1 MEPFGQQNGQKRIA
15 DGHRHKVA
23 VCLWQLR
30 KGVGVETTCKA
41 NDWHRRSIWNSIVH
55 SPAYQKFR
63 LRRKRKWPQNRINH
77 RKYEWVSRRYP
88 LEGLFLDRLEEILR
102 EHGIIYEREPRVKAG
117 LCRADFRTPQTL
129 IECKTDVTTMGLNKA
144 LGQCWIYKAVA
155 GEDCIIVMPDDVH
168 PRYEWLMAFGKMG
181 VRVFSES
188 SFVQMLS
195 GCLPLDGVMHR
206 ELTCLR
212 LRKR

>member
-1 MEPFGQQNGQKRIA
+1 VEPARPGEEKRIA
-15 DGHRHKVA
+15 DEHRHKVA

-30 KGVGVETTCKA
+30 KGIGVETTCKG
-41 NDWHRRSIWNSIVH
+41 NGWNRRSIWNSIAH
-55 SPAYQKFR
+55 SPAYQNFR
-63 LRRKRKWPQNRINH
+63 QRRNRKWPQNRINH

-88 LEGLFLDRLEEILR
+88 LEGLFLNRMEEILR
-102 EHGIIYEREPRVKAG
+102 EHGILYDREPRVKAG
-117 LCRADFRTPQTL
+117 MCRADFRTPHTL

-168 PRYEWLMAFGKMG
+168 PRYEWLMAFEKMG

-195 GCLPLDGVMHR
+195 GCLPLDGVTPR
-206 ELTCLR
+206 ELTFLR
-212 LRKR
+212 SKKR

>member
-1 MEPFGQQNGQKRIA
+1 MEPTRSNEDNRIA
-15 DGHRHKVA
+15 DVHRHKVA
-23 VCLWQLR
+23 VCLWRLR
-30 KGVGVETTCKA
+30 RGIGVETTCKA
-41 NDWHRRSIWNSIVH
+41 NGWNRRSIWNSIVH

-88 LEGLFLDRLEEILR
+88 LEGLFLDRIEEILR
-102 EHGIIYEREPRVKAG
+102 EHGIIYKREPRVKAG

-168 PRYEWLMAFGKMG
+168 PRYEWLMAFEKMG

-188 SFVQMLS
+188 SFVQVLS
-195 GCLPLDGVMHR
+195 GCLPLDGVMPR

-212 LRKR
+212 LRTR

>member
-1 MEPFGQQNGQKRIA
+1 MEPARQGYDKRIA
-15 DGHRHKVA
+15 DEHRHKVA

-30 KGVGVETTCKA
+30 KGIGVETTCKG
-41 NDWHRRSIWNSIVH
+41 NGWNRRSIWNSIAH
-55 SPAYQKFR
+55 SPAYQNFR
-63 LRRKRKWPQNRINH
+63 QRRKRKWPQNRINH
-77 RKYEWVSRRYP
+77 RKYEWVSRHYP
-88 LEGLFLDRLEEILR
+88 LEGLFLNRMEEILR
-102 EHGIIYEREPRVKAG
+102 EHGILYNREPRVKAG
-117 LCRADFRTPQTL
+117 MCRADFRTSHTL

-168 PRYEWLMAFGKMG
+168 PRCEWLMAFEKMG

-195 GCLPLDGVMHR
+195 GCLPLDSVTPR
-206 ELTCLR
+206 ELTFLR
-212 LRKR
+212 SKKR